1 MKFPKADMINQHY
14 GIIHQYNIYFKTMW
28 NLWKQKNEWTNN

>member
-14 GIIHQYNIYFKTMW
+14 GTIHQYNIF
-28 NLWKQKNEWTNN
+28 